1 MWQTEINNYGSC
13 FALLPTLPTPPLKP
27 KKSEFWKNEKNCW
40 QYHHFAHVHQ
50 KPHLYEVIIQ
60 YSMEWDRHNCLSFWA
75 IFCPFTSLR
84 TQKNK
89 ILKKWKKHLDMS
101 SFYTCIK
108 NHNHRMYASW
118 DMDCDRHNFL
128 YHFESFFA
136 LLPHYWPQRL
146 RFEKNAQN
154 ILFHMCTINE
164 DHMMYDSWDIRHD
177 SQSFLS
183 FWTIFCPLTLLTTWK
198 IKILKK
204 WKKHLGILSFYNWVS
219 QITIMWYTAP

>member
-1 MWQTEINNYGSC
+1 
-13 FALLPTLPTPPLKP
+13 
-27 KKSEFWKNEKNCW
+27 
-40 QYHHFAHVHQ
+40 
-50 KPHLYEVIIQ
+50 
-60 YSMEWDRHNCLSFWA
+60 MEWDRHNCLSFWA

-128 YHFESFFA
+128 YHFGSFFA

-146 RFEKNAQN
+146 RFEKNVQN

-177 SQSFLS
+177 SQSFFIILDHFLPSDPPNNLKNQNFEKMKKTPGDIILLQLSITNNNHVIYSSLDMECNRQNILS
-183 FWTIFCPLTLLTTWK
+183 FWAIFCPFTPYQFEKPTFKKNQMRYNHFTHVYQK
-198 IKILKK
+198 I
-204 WKKHLGILSFYNWVS
+204 SDYV
-219 QITIMWYTAP
+219 